1 MVFLEIDRS
10 LLDICMVILKYRY
23 MQEITIWHLIYMQCK
38 SKYSR
43 LHNVLN
49 NAAKLPSKLFYKE
62 NILIC
67 WLLLTDDG
75 AAAVTEVLH

>member
-1 MVFLEIDRS
+1 
-10 LLDICMVILKYRY
+10 
-23 MQEITIWHLIYMQCK
+23 MQSK
-38 SKYSR
+38 FKYSR
-43 LHNVLN
+43 LHHVHN
-49 NAAKLPSKLFYKE
+49 NAAKLLSKLFYKE

>member
-1 MVFLEIDRS
+1 MASFCFTAPSYYLFI
-10 LLDICMVILKYRY
+10 
-23 MQEITIWHLIYMQCK
+23 LIYMQSK
-38 SKYSR
+38 FKYSR
-43 LHNVLN
+43 LHNVHN
-49 NAAKLPSKLFYKE
+49 NAAKLLSKLFYKE